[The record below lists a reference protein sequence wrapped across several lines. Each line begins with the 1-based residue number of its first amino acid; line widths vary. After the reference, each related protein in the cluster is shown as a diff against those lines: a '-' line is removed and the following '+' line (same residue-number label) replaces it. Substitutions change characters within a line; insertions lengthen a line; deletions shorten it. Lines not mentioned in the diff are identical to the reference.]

1 MNSKQVS
8 QINVGV
14 IGTGWCGGIRANSCA
29 GSPLVGDLHI
39 AETNPERLE
48 EVKAETNP
56 VTAVADYQELLK
68 IDDID
73 AIIIS
78 ATPET
83 THFPMAK
90 DSLNAGKHVFLEK
103 PLSLTLEEADE
114 LVALAA
120 EKGLKFSIGYSQRFN
135 PKFAYVKKCLQEKSI
150 GDAVSIL
157 VSRHIT
163 RGLGNKIGGR
173 IKLSPA
179 AMEATHDLDF
189 VFWCLEPAKPV
200 RIYSQSAY
208 GAMKDVTGLEDAQW
222 IMATMDNGVVVTI
235 GAGWTM
241 PPGYPNYSGT
251 WIEVTGTDGMLVID
265 DTHRDVILNTM
276 EDGMRLPMSTMPGE
290 PVDHVFAGPMHNETI
305 HFLEAVALDRS
316 VMVTPEQARQVMEV
330 YIAADISAERNEP
343 VNLPLNTND
352 LSSLKIAS

>member
-1 MNSKQVS
+1 
-8 QINVGV
+8 
-14 IGTGWCGGIRANSCA
+14 
-29 GSPLVGDLHI
+29 
-39 AETNPERLE
+39 
-48 EVKAETNP
+48 
-56 VTAVADYQELLK
+56 
-68 IDDID
+68 ID
-73 AIIIS
+73 AIMIS
-78 ATPET
+78 TAPKTM
-83 THFPMAK
+83 HFPMAK

-103 PLSLTLEEADE
+103 PLSLSLEEADE

-120 EKGLKFSIGYSQRFN
+120 RTGVKISIGYSQRLN
-135 PKFAYVKKCLQEKSI
+135 PKFAYVRKCLQEESI
-150 GDAVSIL
+150 GKAVSIL
-157 VSRHIT
+157 VSRHIP

-208 GAMKDVTGLEDAQW
+208 GAMNNVTDLEDTQW

-241 PPGYPNYSGT
+241 PLGYPNYSGT
-251 WIEVTGTDGMLVID
+251 WIEVTGTEGMLVVD

-276 EDGMRLPMSTMPGE
+276 ENGMRLPMSTMPGE
-290 PVDHVFAGPMHNETI
+290 PVDHVFAGPMHDETI
-305 HFLEAVALDRS
+305 HFLESVTLDRR

-330 YIAADISAERNEP
+330 YIAADMSSERNEP
-343 VNLPLNTND
+343 VNLPLNRND

>member
-1 MNSKQVS
+1 MK

-14 IGTGWCGGIRANSCA
+14 IGTGWCGGIRATTCA
-29 GSPLVGDLHI
+29 NNPLVNELHI
-39 AETNPERLE
+39 AEINPDRLA

-56 VTAVADYQELLK
+56 ASATSDYQELLANK
-68 IDDID
+68 DVEMVF
-73 AIIIS
+73 IS

-83 THFPMAK
+83 THYTIAK
-90 DSLNAGKHVFLEK
+90 ESLEAGKHVFLEK
-103 PLSLTLEEADE
+103 PLAITLQEADE
-114 LVALAA
+114 LVSLAA
-120 EKGLKFSIGYSQRFN
+120 AKGVKFSIGYSQRFN
-135 PKFAYVKKCLQEKSI
+135 PKFAYVRKCLNDGSI

-208 GAMKDVTGLEDAQW
+208 GAMKDVTGLEDTQW

-251 WIEVTGTDGMLVID
+251 WIEVTATKGMLVVD

-276 EDGMRLPMSTMPGE
+276 DNGIQLPMSTMPGE
-290 PVDHVFAGPMHNETI
+290 PVDHVFAGPMHDETV
-305 HFLEAVALDRS
+305 HFIEAVALDRP
-316 VMVTPEQARQVMEV
+316 VMVSAEQARQVMEV
-330 YIAADISAERNEP
+330 YIAADMSAERNEP
-343 VNLPLNTND
+343 VTLPLNTND
-352 LSSLKIAS
+352 ISSLKIAS